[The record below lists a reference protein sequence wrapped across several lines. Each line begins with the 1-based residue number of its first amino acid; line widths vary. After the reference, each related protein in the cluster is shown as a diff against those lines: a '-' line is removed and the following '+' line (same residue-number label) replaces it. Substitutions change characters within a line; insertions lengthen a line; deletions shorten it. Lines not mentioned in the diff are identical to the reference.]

1 MTSINLRT
9 DQTSILLA
17 LLLSSYCLSLSA
29 ETRYVTDE
37 LQLSM
42 YEEINSQGKMIK
54 RLNSGTE
61 LELLET
67 QGLYAKVR
75 TREGLEG
82 WTKSGFLIA
91 EKPARAQL
99 IDANQKVE
107 ALENQLK
114 QSREALE
121 SAKTDLENS
130 QSGSGN
136 SDSDGEL
143 KERLA
148 NAEKIA
154 ASVDQLKQENQS
166 LRQQLANQETGN
178 EIVYAEGIPLKWG
191 LIGSAVTLLLGILG
205 GMALFDYRSRK
216 RHGGYRI
223 Y

>member
-1 MTSINLRT
+1 MTSINLRF
-9 DQTSILLA
+9 DQTSIFLA
-17 LLLSSYCLSLSA
+17 LLLSSYSLSLFA

-75 TREGLEG
+75 TQEGLEG
-82 WTKSGFLIA
+82 WTKAGFLIS

-99 IDANQKVE
+99 LEANQK
-107 ALENQLK
+107 LDT
-114 QSREALE
+114 LE
-121 SAKTDLENS
+121 SQLEESRNALATAQTDLKNS
-130 QSGSGN
+130 QSDQSN
-136 SDSDGEL
+136 SDGEL

-148 NAEKIA
+148 KAEEIA
-154 ASVDQLKQENQS
+154 ASLDQLKQENQA
-166 LRQQLANQETGN
+166 LHQQLDSQEDGN
-178 EIVYAEGIPLKWG
+178 DIVYAEGIPIKWG
-191 LIGSAVTLLLGILG
+191 LIGSAVTLLLGIFA

-216 RHGGYRI
+216 RHGGFRI

>member
-1 MTSINLRT
+1 MTSTNPRF
-9 DQTSILLA
+9 DQTSIFLA
-17 LLLSSYCLSLSA
+17 LLLSSYTMSLSA

-75 TREGLEG
+75 TQEGLEG
-82 WTKSGFLIA
+82 WTKAGFLIS

-99 IDANQKVE
+99 IDANQRVE
-107 ALENQLK
+107 ALESQLK
-114 QSREALE
+114 QSRKALE
-121 SAKTDLENS
+121 TVQTDLKNVQSDQNNSENS
-130 QSGSGN
+130 
-136 SDSDGEL
+136 EL

-148 NAEKIA
+148 SAEKIA

-166 LRQQLANQETGN
+166 LRQQLDNQETDS
-178 EIVYAEGIPLKWG
+178 EIVYAEGIPVKWG

-205 GMALFDYRSRK
+205 GMALFDYRSRR

>member
-1 MTSINLRT
+1 MTSTNPRF
-9 DQTSILLA
+9 DRTSIFLA
-17 LLLSSYCLSLSA
+17 LLLSSYTMCLSA

-75 TREGLEG
+75 TQEGLEG
-82 WTKSGFLIA
+82 WTKAGFLIS
-91 EKPARAQL
+91 EKPARAL
-99 IDANQKVE
+99 LLDANQRVD
-107 ALENQLK
+107 
-114 QSREALE
+114 ALE
-121 SAKTDLENS
+121 SQLEQSRKALEIVQTDLKNS
-130 QSGSGN
+130 QSDTSN
-136 SDSDGEL
+136 DNGEL
-143 KERLA
+143 QERLA
-148 NAEKIA
+148 KAEEVA

-166 LRQQLANQETGN
+166 LRQQLDSQEDN
-178 EIVYAEGIPLKWG
+178 HEIVYAEGIPLKWG
-191 LIGSAVTLLLGILG
+191 LIGSAVTLVLGILG
-205 GMALFDYRSRK
+205 GMALFDYRSRR

>member
-1 MTSINLRT
+1 MTSTYPRFNR
-9 DQTSILLA
+9 TSIFLA
-17 LLLSSYCLSLSA
+17 LLLSSYTMSLSA

-75 TREGLEG
+75 TQEGLEG
-82 WTKSGFLIA
+82 WTKAGFLIS
-91 EKPARAQL
+91 EKPARAL
-99 IDANQKVE
+99 LLDANQRVD
-107 ALENQLK
+107 
-114 QSREALE
+114 ALE
-121 SAKTDLENS
+121 SQLEQSRKALEIVQTDLKNS
-130 QSGSGN
+130 QSDTSN
-136 SDSDGEL
+136 DNGEL
-143 KERLA
+143 QERLA
-148 NAEKIA
+148 KAEEVA

-166 LRQQLANQETGN
+166 LRQQLDSQEDN
-178 EIVYAEGIPLKWG
+178 HEIVYAEGIPLKWG
-191 LIGSAVTLLLGILG
+191 LIGSAVTLVLGILG
-205 GMALFDYRSRK
+205 GMALFDYRSRR

>member
-1 MTSINLRT
+1 MTSTNPRF
-9 DQTSILLA
+9 DRTSIFLA
-17 LLLSSYCLSLSA
+17 LLLSSYSLSLSA

-75 TREGLEG
+75 TQEGLEG
-82 WTKSGFLIA
+82 WTKAGFLIS

-99 IDANQKVE
+99 IDANQRVE
-107 ALENQLK
+107 ALESQLK
-114 QSREALE
+114 QSRKALE
-121 SAKTDLENS
+121 TVQTDLKNVQSDQSNSENS
-130 QSGSGN
+130 
-136 SDSDGEL
+136 EL
-143 KERLA
+143 NERLA
-148 NAEKIA
+148 SAEKIA

-166 LRQQLANQETGN
+166 LRQQLDNQVVDN
-178 EIVYAEGIPLKWG
+178 EIVYAEGIPVKWG

-205 GMALFDYRSRK
+205 GMALFDYRSRR